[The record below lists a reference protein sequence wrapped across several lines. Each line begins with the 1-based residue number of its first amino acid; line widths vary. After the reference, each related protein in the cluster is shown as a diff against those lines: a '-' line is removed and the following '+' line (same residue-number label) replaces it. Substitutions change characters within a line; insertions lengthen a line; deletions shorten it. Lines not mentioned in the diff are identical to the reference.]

1 MNSAFLVTAQWLEQH
16 INDENLTLVDV
27 RMAPVGQVP
36 KQDMLAEFERGHI
49 PGAVYFD
56 IDDVADKN
64 TTLPHMLPT
73 AEAFAAAVGKLG
85 INDQQTI
92 VFYDGG
98 NQFSAPRGWW
108 TFRNFGAQN
117 VFVLDEGLQGW
128 TSRGNALETGPA
140 QPTPATFRA
149 HFNAEAVVDMQQVE
163 QAMNDQRQILDA
175 RAAPRFYA
183 QAPEPR
189 PGLHR
194 GHIPGSIN
202 IPYGDLLE
210 NGRFKSLEALKKTF
224 NEKGVDINAPT
235 IVSCGSGVTAAV
247 LAFGLQSLGAKQV
260 KLYDGAWSEWG
271 ALSGKQPI
279 AQDESTDH

>member
-64 TTLPHMLPT
+64 TALPHMLPT
-73 AEAFAAAVGKLG
+73 AEAFAAAAGKLG
-85 INDQQTI
+85 INDQQTL

-108 TFRNFGAQN
+108 TFRNFGAQH

-163 QAMNDQRQILDA
+163 QAMNDQQQILDA

-224 NEKGVDINAPT
+224 DEKGVAIDAPT

-279 AQDESTDH
+279 APDESTDH

>member
-1 MNSAFLVTAQWLEQH
+1 MNSPFIVTAQWLEQH
-16 INDENLTLVDV
+16 INDENLAVIDV
-27 RMAPVGQVP
+27 RMSPVGQLP
-36 KQDMLAEFERGHI
+36 KKDMLAEFERGHI
-49 PGAVYFD
+49 QGAVYFD

-64 TTLPHMLPT
+64 TSLPHMLPT
-73 AEAFAAAVGKLG
+73 AEAFSAAVGKLG
-85 INDQQTI
+85 LSEKHTF
-92 VFYDGG
+92 VFYDEG

-128 TSRGNALETGPA
+128 MARGNRLQTGPA
-140 QPTPATFRA
+140 QTTSARFQA

-163 QAMNDQRQILDA
+163 QAIDNKLQILDA
-175 RAAPRFYA
+175 RAAPRFFA
-183 QAPEPR
+183 LADEPR

-202 IPYGDLLE
+202 IPYGELLE
-210 NGRFKSLEALKKTF
+210 GGRFKSLAGLKKTF
-224 NEKGVDINAPT
+224 SGKGIDIDEPI

-260 KLYDGAWSEWG
+260 KLYDGAWCEWG

-279 AQDESTDH
+279 AKD

>member
-175 RAAPRFYA
+175 RATPRFYA

-224 NEKGVDINAPT
+224 DEKGVDINAPT

-279 AQDESTDH
+279 AQDESTGH

>member
-1 MNSAFLVTAQWLEQH
+1 MNSPFLVTAQWLEQH
-16 INDENLTLVDV
+16 INDENLAVVDV
-27 RMAPVGQVP
+27 RMSPVGLVP
-36 KQDMLAEFERGHI
+36 KKDMLAEFERGHI
-49 PGAVYFD
+49 PGALYFD

-64 TTLPHMLPT
+64 TSLPHMLPT
-73 AEAFAAAVGKLG
+73 AEEFSAVVGKLG
-85 INDQQTI
+85 ISEQHTL
-92 VFYDGG
+92 VFYDEG

-117 VFVLDEGLQGW
+117 VYVLDQGLNGW
-128 TSRGNALETGPA
+128 VARGNALETSAADPK
-140 QPTPATFRA
+140 PATFNAR
-149 HFNAEAVVDMQQVE
+149 FNADAVVNMQQVE
-163 QAMNDQRQILDA
+163 QAMQDKVQILDA
-175 RAAPRFYA
+175 RAAPRFHA

-210 NGRFKSLEALKKTF
+210 DGRFKSLAALKKTF
-224 NEKGVDINAPT
+224 LDKGVDITAPT

-247 LAFGLQSLGAKQV
+247 LALGLQSLDAHQV

-271 ALSGKQPI
+271 LLSGNQPI
-279 AQDESTDH
+279 AQD

>member
-163 QAMNDQRQILDA
+163 QAMNDQLQILDA

-224 NEKGVDINAPT
+224 DEKGVDIDAPT

-279 AQDESTDH
+279 AQDESTGH

>member
-1 MNSAFLVTAQWLEQH
+1 MNSPFLVTAQWLEQH
-16 INDENLTLVDV
+16 INDENLALVDV
-27 RMAPVGQVP
+27 RMSPVGLVP
-36 KQDMLAEFERGHI
+36 KKDMLAEFAAGHI

-85 INDQQTI
+85 INDRQTI
-92 VFYDGG
+92 VFYDEG

-117 VFVLDEGLQGW
+117 VYVLDEGLQGW
-128 TSRGNALETGPA
+128 TARGNALALGPA
-140 QPTPATFRA
+140 QHVPATFHA
-149 HFNAEAVVDMQQVE
+149 QFKPEAVVNMQQVE
-163 QAMNDQRQILDA
+163 QAMNDKLQILDA
-175 RAAPRFYA
+175 RAAPRFHA

-210 NGRFKSLEALKKTF
+210 NGRFKSLDALKKTF
-224 NEKGVDINAPT
+224 ADKGVDIDAPT

-247 LAFGLQSLGAKQV
+247 LAFGLQSLGASQV

-271 ALSGKQPI
+271 ALSGNQPI
-279 AQDESTDH
+279 AQD

>member
-1 MNSAFLVTAQWLEQH
+1 MNSPFLVTAQWLEQH
-16 INDENLTLVDV
+16 INDENLVVVDV
-27 RMAPVGQVP
+27 RMSPVGQVP
-36 KQDMLAEFERGHI
+36 KKDMSAEFERGHI

-64 TTLPHMLPT
+64 TALPHMLPA
-73 AEAFAAAVGKLG
+73 AEVFSDAVGKLG
-85 INDQQTI
+85 INEKQTI
-92 VFYDGG
+92 VFYDEG

-108 TFRNFGAQN
+108 TFRNFGARN

-128 TSRGNALETGPA
+128 TSRANGLETGPA
-140 QPTPATFRA
+140 QPTPTTFHARC
-149 HFNAEAVVDMQQVE
+149 NREEVVNMQQVE
-163 QAMNDQRQILDA
+163 QAMKDGLQILDA
-175 RAAPRFYA
+175 RAAPRFHA

-210 NGRFKSLEALKKTF
+210 NGRFKSLAALKKTF
-224 NEKGVDINAPT
+224 SDKGVDVDAPI

-247 LAFGLQSLGAKQV
+247 LALGLQSLGAKQV

-271 ALSGKQPI
+271 ALSGNQPI
-279 AQDESTDH
+279 AQD

>member
-1 MNSAFLVTAQWLEQH
+1 MNSPFLVTAQWLEQH
-16 INDENLTLVDV
+16 INDENLALVDV
-27 RMAPVGQVP
+27 RMSPVGLVP
-36 KQDMLAEFERGHI
+36 KKDILAEFAAGHI

-85 INDQQTI
+85 INDRQTI
-92 VFYDGG
+92 VFYDEG

-117 VFVLDEGLQGW
+117 VYVLDEGLQGW
-128 TSRGNALETGPA
+128 TARGNTLATGPA
-140 QPTPATFRA
+140 QPVAATFHA
-149 HFNAEAVVDMQQVE
+149 QFKPEAVVNMQQVE
-163 QAMNDQRQILDA
+163 QAMNDKLQILDA
-175 RAAPRFYA
+175 RAAPRFHA

-210 NGRFKSLEALKKTF
+210 NGRFKSLDALKKTF
-224 NEKGVDINAPT
+224 ADKGVDIDAPT

-247 LAFGLQSLGAKQV
+247 LAFGLQSLGASQV

-271 ALSGKQPI
+271 ALSGNQPI
-279 AQDESTDH
+279 AQD

>member
-1 MNSAFLVTAQWLEQH
+1 MNSPFIVTAQWLEQH
-16 INDENLTLVDV
+16 INDANLALVDV
-27 RMAPVGQVP
+27 RMAPVGQLP
-36 KQDMLAEFERGHI
+36 KKDMLAEFERGHI

-64 TTLPHMLPT
+64 TSLPHMLPT
-73 AEAFAAAVGKLG
+73 AEAFSEAVGKLG
-85 INDQQTI
+85 ISEKQTI
-92 VFYDGG
+92 VFYDEG

-117 VFVLDEGLQGW
+117 VLVLDEGLQGW
-128 TSRGNALETGPA
+128 IARGNGLQTGMA
-140 QPTPATFRA
+140 QPAPARFQAR
-149 HFNAEAVVDMQQVE
+149 FNPEAVVNMQQVE
-163 QAMNDQRQILDA
+163 QAMNNKLQIIDA
-175 RAAPRFYA
+175 RAAPRFLA
-183 QAPEPR
+183 KADEPR

-202 IPYGDLLE
+202 IPYPELLE
-210 NGRFKSLEALKKTF
+210 NGRFKSLAALKQTF
-224 NEKGVDINAPT
+224 SDKGVDIDAPT

-247 LAFGLQSLGAKQV
+247 LALGLQSLGAEQV

-279 AQDESTDH
+279 AKD

>member
-1 MNSAFLVTAQWLEQH
+1 MNSPFLVTAQWLEQH
-16 INDENLTLVDV
+16 INDENLALVDV
-27 RMAPVGQVP
+27 RMSPVGLVP
-36 KQDMLAEFERGHI
+36 KKDMLAEFAAGHI

-85 INDQQTI
+85 INDRQTI
-92 VFYDGG
+92 VFYDEG

-117 VFVLDEGLQGW
+117 VYVLDEGLQGW
-128 TSRGNALETGPA
+128 TARGNALATGPA
-140 QPTPATFRA
+140 QPVATTFHA
-149 HFNAEAVVDMQQVE
+149 QFNPEAVVNMQQVE
-163 QAMNDQRQILDA
+163 QAMSDKLQILDA
-175 RAAPRFYA
+175 RAAPRFHA

-210 NGRFKSLEALKKTF
+210 NGRFKSLDALRKTF
-224 NEKGVDINAPT
+224 ADKGVDIDAPT

-247 LAFGLQSLGAKQV
+247 LAFGLQSLGASQV

-271 ALSGKQPI
+271 ALSGNQPI
-279 AQDESTDH
+279 AQD

>member
-1 MNSAFLVTAQWLEQH
+1 MNSPFLVTAQWLEQH
-16 INDENLTLVDV
+16 INDENLVVVDV
-27 RMAPVGQVP
+27 RMSPVGLVP
-36 KQDMLAEFERGHI
+36 KKDMLAEFARGHL

-64 TTLPHMLPT
+64 TSLPHMLPT
-73 AEAFAAAVGKLG
+73 EEEFSTAAAKLG
-85 INDQQTI
+85 ISEQHTI
-92 VFYDGG
+92 VFYDEG

-108 TFRNFGAQN
+108 TFRNFGARQ
-117 VFVLDEGLQGW
+117 VYVLDQGLNGW
-128 TSRGNALETGPA
+128 VARGNELETGAA
-140 QPTPATFRA
+140 QPKPATFNAR
-149 HFNAEAVVDMQQVE
+149 FNADAVVNMQQVE
-163 QAMNDQRQILDA
+163 QAMHDKVQILDA

-210 NGRFKSLEALKKTF
+210 DGRFKSLAALKKTF
-224 NEKGVDINAPT
+224 LDKGVDLTVPT

-247 LAFGLQSLGAKQV
+247 LALGLMSLDAQQV

-271 ALSGKQPI
+271 LLSGNQPI
-279 AQDESTDH
+279 AQD